1 MRFSDISEFPSVG
14 DPDDHSGPGR
24 VEVILKPCGGF
35 DSSSILDP
43 GPHNIFLLFIV
54 LFSLFCIV
62 LLAFLSFLCLL
73 SFSVVFHSFVLLF
86 FVLLFF
92 MFLFFMLLFLCC
104 CFCEMPAGYLI
115 VYVRDGLF
123 RIIRFDIMYFNRYLL
138 RRVLIYRAE
147 RHLF

>member
-1 MRFSDISEFPSVG
+1 MLRCVFQTFPNFRLSVG

-43 GPHNIFLLFIV
+43 GPHNIFLFFIV

-92 MFLFFMLLFLCC
+92 YVSVFYVAVFVLLFL
-104 CFCEMPAGYLI
+104 
-115 VYVRDGLF
+115 
-123 RIIRFDIMYFNRYLL
+123 
-138 RRVLIYRAE
+138 
-147 RHLF
+147 